1 MNAEIVIPRRL
12 KLAEKLE
19 DNQGILVFANS
30 EPTGFYRFIQN
41 NNFLYLTGLE
51 VPQAILVMTK
61 FAGVEQEVVF
71 IQRNIPERVVWEGE
85 KLSKEAA
92 SEISGISNVMYLDE
106 FPSYISSV
114 GASLKKFFLNLQ
126 APQYHEP
133 LNTPLHHAH
142 KLVKHYPQM
151 QIGDITE
158 LIRPLRSVKDDW
170 EVQQIQRAIDVTAKG
185 LASVFESSQAGMME
199 YELEAMIYNKML
211 VNGYRNWGFTP
222 IVATGINATTLHYI
236 ANDTRIDDKQLVLL
250 DVGASCNNYSADIT
264 RTFPIAAKFTD
275 RQRAIYE
282 EVLNVEKEIISMIK
296 PGVSLP
302 ELNEK
307 TNKLISEACVKLGLI
322 EDPKDYRRYYMH
334 SISHHLG
341 MDTHDLGLRNST
353 LEAGNIITVEPGIY
367 IPEENIGVRIED
379 DVLVTVDGYCVLS
392 QHIPKEIE
400 ELEEIRAA
408 ALGI

>member
-1 MNAEIVIPRRL
+1 MNAEIVSPRRM
-12 KLAEKLE
+12 KIAEKLE

-30 EPTGFYRFIQN
+30 EPSGFYRFIQN

-51 VPQAILVMTK
+51 IPQAILVITK
-61 FAGVEQEVVF
+61 FAGIVQEAVF
-71 IQRNIPERVVWEGE
+71 IQRNVPERIVWEGE

-92 SEISGISNVMYLDE
+92 TEISGISNIQYLDE
-106 FPSYISSV
+106 FPSYIS
-114 GASLKKFFLNLQ
+114 AYAPTLKKFFLNLQ
-126 APQYHEP
+126 APQYQDP
-133 LNTPLHHAH
+133 LNIPLQHA
-142 KLVKHYPQM
+142 KNLVEHYPQIS
-151 QIGDITE
+151 IGDMTD
-158 LIRPLRSVKDDW
+158 LIRPLRAIKDDW

-185 LASVFESSQAGMME
+185 IATVYESCRAGMME

-211 VNGYRNWGFTP
+211 VNGFRNWGFTP
-222 IVATGINATTLHYI
+222 IVAAGINATTLHYTD
-236 ANDTRIDDKQLVLL
+236 NNTHIDDNQLVLL

-275 RQRAIYE
+275 RQRAVYE
-282 EVLNVEKEIISMIK
+282 EVLNIEKEIISMVK
-296 PGVSLP
+296 PGIGLP
-302 ELNEK
+302 ELNER
-307 TNKLISEACVKLGLI
+307 TNLLISEACVRLGLI

-353 LEAGNIITVEPGIY
+353 LEVGNIITVEPGIY

-392 QHIPKEIE
+392 QHIPKEID

-408 ALGI
+408 ALGV